1 MNEKSRWDNPVQ
13 PNSERIAI
21 PPFPVRCLPEF
32 ARAMAEGISTST
44 STDPAMASAALLA
57 ACSFCFSGV
66 YKVEGKPGHQEPLN
80 LYVLIIA
87 EPAER
92 KSPVMRYIR
101 EPFDSF
107 CKVIN
112 DKNQHEL
119 FAADE
124 KCRLLEAELEQKRK
138 SRSDPE
144 ELAGLREEI
153 ELLKKKKPVRIT
165 IDDAT
170 PEALAELL
178 DVNKSLLML
187 SDEAGMLKNYTGR
200 YSNGV
205 SNLDLLLKCW
215 GGESYRK
222 DRCSGCSISLERPYL
237 SLCLCSQPY
246 ILSDLMGDNAF
257 RNSGMTARML
267 YVFPKSRVGER
278 KYVTPPV
285 NPEVVTRYS
294 AFVDMALK
302 HKLNC
307 SGETILYLDDEAIR
321 FYAGFYDT
329 IIEPHLKIDF
339 PECLD
344 WGGKFHGLIL
354 RLSALIHCMIYL
366 DAGVDPK
373 ARKIGTAAIRAAI
386 EIANYFK
393 MCAVRAYSSGS
404 DSSVSEAEYVLNKL
418 REYRQSRVSGR
429 ELLHICRKFSRNEEL
444 IHPIEKLSELGWL
457 REIPTEYR
465 GSGRKPSK
473 SYEVNPKVFTT
484 QQ

>member
-1 MNEKSRWDNPVQ
+1 
-13 PNSERIAI
+13 
-21 PPFPVRCLPEF
+21 
-32 ARAMAEGISTST
+32 
-44 STDPAMASAALLA
+44 
-57 ACSFCFSGV
+57 
-66 YKVEGKPGHQEPLN
+66 
-80 LYVLIIA
+80 
-87 EPAER
+87 
-92 KSPVMRYIR
+92 
-101 EPFDSF
+101 
-107 CKVIN
+107 
-112 DKNQHEL
+112 
-119 FAADE
+119 
-124 KCRLLEAELEQKRK
+124 
-138 SRSDPE
+138 
-144 ELAGLREEI
+144 
-153 ELLKKKKPVRIT
+153 
-165 IDDAT
+165 
-170 PEALAELL
+170 
-178 DVNKSLLML
+178 
-187 SDEAGMLKNYTGR
+187 
-200 YSNGV
+200 
-205 SNLDLLLKCW
+205 
-215 GGESYRK
+215 
-222 DRCSGCSISLERPYL
+222 
-237 SLCLCSQPY
+237 
-246 ILSDLMGDNAF
+246 MGDNAF

>member
-1 MNEKSRWDNPVQ
+1 
-13 PNSERIAI
+13 
-21 PPFPVRCLPEF
+21 
-32 ARAMAEGISTST
+32 MAEGISTST

-112 DKNQHEL
+112 DQNQHEL

-200 YSNGV
+200 YSILFWSIWFIWNTTI
-205 SNLDLLLKCW
+205 LLL
-215 GGESYRK
+215 
-222 DRCSGCSISLERPYL
+222 
-237 SLCLCSQPY
+237 
-246 ILSDLMGDNAF
+246 
-257 RNSGMTARML
+257 
-267 YVFPKSRVGER
+267 
-278 KYVTPPV
+278 
-285 NPEVVTRYS
+285 
-294 AFVDMALK
+294 
-302 HKLNC
+302 
-307 SGETILYLDDEAIR
+307 
-321 FYAGFYDT
+321 
-329 IIEPHLKIDF
+329 
-339 PECLD
+339 
-344 WGGKFHGLIL
+344 
-354 RLSALIHCMIYL
+354 
-366 DAGVDPK
+366 
-373 ARKIGTAAIRAAI
+373 
-386 EIANYFK
+386 
-393 MCAVRAYSSGS
+393 
-404 DSSVSEAEYVLNKL
+404 
-418 REYRQSRVSGR
+418 
-429 ELLHICRKFSRNEEL
+429 
-444 IHPIEKLSELGWL
+444 
-457 REIPTEYR
+457 
-465 GSGRKPSK
+465 
-473 SYEVNPKVFTT
+473 
-484 QQ
+484 